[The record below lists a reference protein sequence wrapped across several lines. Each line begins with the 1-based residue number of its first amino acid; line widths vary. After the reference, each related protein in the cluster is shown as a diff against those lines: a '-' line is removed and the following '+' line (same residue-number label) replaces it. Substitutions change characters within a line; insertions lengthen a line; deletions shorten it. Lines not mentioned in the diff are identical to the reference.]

1 LTEKLPLGS
10 PLFLGFFFYSLIF
23 ISWGGKV
30 KTKVETNKK
39 TFYIMVVEVIVV
51 GIHSAIPNWL
61 KDLFTF
67 DVSHLFLKLYLL
79 Y

>member
-1 LTEKLPLGS
+1 
-10 PLFLGFFFYSLIF
+10 
-23 ISWGGKV
+23 
-30 KTKVETNKK
+30 
-39 TFYIMVVEVIVV
+39 MVVEVIVV